1 MEEKDKS
8 AKVEIEIV
16 KFKRLLNAL
25 ENPKLLWKLI
35 LSFGAMIV
43 LLFLGLSM
51 VAVIIKSMF
60 PYETIK
66 TNPYGATIME
76 DEDKEVV
83 YWLFNS
89 SELWANSG
97 IKVEKGDVLTIR
109 SSGKMHTAIHHLYDA
124 AKGNFVPAEAWSDT
138 DGDLPTADSRNAER
152 AEYRIAPNT
161 PQNKLLMQV
170 VNNVNADGPKLD
182 GEKYKIGKERS
193 DIIMTEDGYL
203 YFAVNDIEMTD
214 TVIDSM
220 YRNFMEDVIAK
231 TELSDTARKQWR
243 EFYKKFIAI
252 GNKKDQDSK
261 IRSANLL
268 SYIRREE
275 SGTEEKRDTTLD
287 RMTRYIAKECGQLT
301 KELSRSDRNTIR
313 LCGVGLGSYHKQD
326 TLYPIL
332 NEAVYYKIHDFT
344 DAWFAD
350 NIGSFLIV
358 IEITKRH

>member
-76 DEDKEVV
+76 DEDKEGV

-220 YRNFMEDVIAK
+220 YRNFMEV
-231 TELSDTARKQWR
+231 
-243 EFYKKFIAI
+243 
-252 GNKKDQDSK
+252 
-261 IRSANLL
+261 
-268 SYIRREE
+268 RRV
-275 SGTEEKRDTTLD
+275 
-287 RMTRYIAKECGQLT
+287 QL
-301 KELSRSDRNTIR
+301 N
-313 LCGVGLGSYHKQD
+313 
-326 TLYPIL
+326 
-332 NEAVYYKIHDFT
+332 
-344 DAWFAD
+344 
-350 NIGSFLIV
+350 
-358 IEITKRH
+358 